1 MLAIVP
7 KVHLLMLTNEV
18 FYASEL
24 KNRYCTILKFSDYE
38 DLIKTELQRLNIP
51 ETSESFLYAFI
62 LNMSNPLNYANC
74 LHKEVQAILLNC
86 KKTLDFR
93 PLLITFQCALQVQIF
108 LNLINTA
115 SGLEALQASQAS
127 QASETSQASDIKLF
141 FSVAELNSEVPALP
155 FQSKLFLN

>member
-18 FYASEL
+18 LYASEL

-51 ETSESFLYAFI
+51 VTSESFLYAFI

-108 LNLINTA
+108 LNLINAA
-115 SGLEALQASQAS
+115 SGLEASQAAS